1 LEFKKPGWR
10 RESSPQLATL
20 FLDPGRGT
28 RHLREPTMKNVPLIL
43 LLTSALSLMS
53 CATSTKPQRQ
63 PVAGGEMVSFPSQH
77 ISFFLPEGWKTLP
90 KTKGG
95 GRLMGAAHDN
105 DGKPGGMVFALITA
119 PDTSHKGVKDPFFIK
134 DFQRAWTQKGFTK
147 FSKPQLVTVGGREAM
162 RFEMQKPGA
171 NQSLLNY
178 TFIHQKQMIG
188 LLFSY
193 YGMPVTRGPAVQR
206 IVDSFSI
213 AR

>member
-1 LEFKKPGWR
+1 MWLGA
-10 RESSPQLATL
+10 LL
-20 FLDPGRGT
+20 LDPERGT
-28 RHLREPTMKNVPLIL
+28 RQLRGPTMKNIPLFL

-53 CATSTKPQRQ
+53 CTTGSKPQRQ

-77 ISFFLPEGWKTLP
+77 IAFFLPEGWKMNP

-95 GRLMGAAHDN
+95 GRLMGAARGN
-105 DGKPGGMVFALITA
+105 DEQPGGMVFVLTVV
-119 PDTSHKGVKDPFFIK
+119 PDTSHAGATDPRIVR
-134 DFQRAWTQKGFTK
+134 DLRRTWGSRGFTK
-147 FSKPQLVTVGGREAM
+147 FGKPQLVTVGGHEAM
-162 RFEMQKPGA
+162 RCEAQKPGG

-178 TFIHQKQMIG
+178 TFIDQGRMIG
-188 LLFSY
+188 LLFAY